1 MWISNILP
9 PVTLNFDLDCVKM
22 SQYAT
27 HLGQKVI

>member
-1 MWISNILP
+1 
-9 PVTLNFDLDCVKM
+9 VTLNFDLDCVKM